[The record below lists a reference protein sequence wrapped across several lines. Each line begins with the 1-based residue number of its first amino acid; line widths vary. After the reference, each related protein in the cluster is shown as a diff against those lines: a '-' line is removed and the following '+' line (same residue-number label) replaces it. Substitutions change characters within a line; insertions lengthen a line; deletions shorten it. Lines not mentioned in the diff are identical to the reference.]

1 MEGMQQVQPPRRSS
15 GCGTALGIG
24 CGTVAILFIIGGVII
39 FFTWRKMVTG
49 VLRAGIDQ
57 MVKGAKLSPDEQKR
71 VSAALDKVCT
81 RFENNQLSQE
91 QLKKL
96 GRAFEKGVLLK
107 AIQIHGIK
115 FQVEASGLSP
125 EEKQGGVRSLNRV
138 LRGVQEKKI
147 SDDEWDTLTDK
158 FPHRKRGEKEWDF
171 DSKVDDAKLREIL
184 RDAKALA
191 DSKTIPDEDYQF
203 DFAGEIEKVVNEALG
218 EEKKNE

>member
-1 MEGMQQVQPPRRSS
+1 MQPVQPPRKSS
-15 GCGTALGIG
+15 GCGLALGIG
-24 CGTVAILFIIGGVII
+24 CGTIAILFIIGGVII

-49 VLRAGIDQ
+49 ILRTGIDQ

-96 GRAFEKGVLLK
+96 GQAFEKGVLLK
-107 AIQIHGIK
+107 AIQTHGLR

-125 EEKQGGVRSLNRV
+125 EEKQVGVRSLNRV
-138 LRGVQEKKI
+138 LRGVHEKKI
-147 SDDEWDTLTDK
+147 SEEEWGNLTDK

-171 DSKVDDAKLREIL
+171 DSKVDDAKLQEIL
-184 RDAKALA
+184 GDAKALA

-203 DFAGEIEKVVNEALG
+203 DFAGEVEKVVDEALG
-218 EEKKNE
+218 EEEKSK